1 MRRRRILLI
10 IVIILIGIQFIR
22 PAKNQSNDLLASNI
36 SHVYTVPEDV
46 SVILKKACNDCHSNN
61 TVYPWYAQVQ
71 PVGWWLNNHI
81 EEGKGHLNFDEFGAY
96 PISRQYKKMDDVID
110 EVKNGDMPIWSYT
123 LIHTNAK
130 LTDEEKQTLIN
141 WAQGIRDTM
150 KAKYPADS
158 LEVRRKPG
166 EKRGE

>member
-10 IVIILIGIQFIR
+10 IIIILIGIQFIR
-22 PAKNQSNDLLASNI
+22 PAKNQSNDAWTSDI
-36 SHVYTVPEDV
+36 SHTYAVPQNV

-61 TVYPWYAQVQ
+61 TRYPWYSQVQ

-81 EEGKGHLNFDEFGAY
+81 EEGKNELNFNEFAAY
-96 PISRQYKKMDDVID
+96 RVPRQYKKLDDAIR
-110 EVKNGDMPIWSYT
+110 EVKEGDMPLWSYT
-123 LIHTNAK
+123 LIHTDAR

-150 KAKYPADS
+150 KTKYPADS
-158 LEVRRKPG
+158 LET
-166 EKRGE
+166 KRGPRAERK